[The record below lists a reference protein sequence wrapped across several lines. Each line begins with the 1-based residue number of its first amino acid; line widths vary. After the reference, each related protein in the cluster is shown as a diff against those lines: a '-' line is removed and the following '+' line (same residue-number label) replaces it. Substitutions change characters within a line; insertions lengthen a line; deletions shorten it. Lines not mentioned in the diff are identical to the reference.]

1 MKIKTFDVRLA
12 EDIAAGRRSTVE
24 RKKSWQEERAEF
36 LAKPEAER
44 LAIIG
49 KALEGV
55 DQSKSLAAFNAITR
69 LNEESASAEPEAAKI
84 VAMYF
89 EGATLEDIC
98 KDYGSLGILL
108 IWVMHLCEIKTEEK
122 ARKLKARMAVEQRH
136 QSALEKRLKAWT
148 CYLYCGPWPS
158 KDQCADAIYRWLRI
172 KRDTARDY
180 LKGLMTPDKPKP

>member
-89 EGATLEDIC
+89 EDATLEDIC

-158 KDQCADAIYRWLRI
+158 KDGGEFVV
-172 KRDTARDY
+172 ARCH
-180 LKGLMTPDKPKP
+180 TPTLLDLVEEPLD